1 MQRTPALYKVLSVLC
16 LFLLGSF
23 GVTLAAHNTTGT
35 TPTTP
40 SSAAAKRAAA
50 RSAHSRR
57 AIHARRAASTRRTVA
72 ARATRRVVHPAA
84 AAVVR
89 TRATAHHVR
98 RRRVVEYADPGED
111 DVTTYDDPVIRS
123 IAVEALGHEKGAVL
137 AVDPT
142 TGRVLAIVNQK
153 MAFSAALEPCSTIKP
168 FIAVAGLQEGV
179 ITRDTMIE
187 VGRRRY
193 MDLTEAMAH
202 SNNHFFETV
211 GSQLGFERVIK
222 YDELL
227 GLGQRVGYEIPEEQT
242 GSLPASPPERGGVA
256 RMSSFG
262 EGIRMT
268 PFQLASLVSTLATGG
283 AQYYLQYP
291 RTEADIQN
299 FQPRLRQQLD
309 IAPLLPD
316 LRQGMLAAVLYGTA
330 KQSYDPYGEQA
341 LGKTGTCNDEDLGGR
356 LGWFASYADQAH
368 PKIVL
373 VVLLHGRSRIISG
386 PHASEIAG
394 RIYRGLSERN
404 YFADAPMTR
413 ESPGVYPD
421 PAAEV
426 RTMAG
431 APSSSSTIR

>member
-1 MQRTPALYKVLSVLC
+1 MAV
-16 LFLLGSF
+16 
-23 GVTLAAHNTTGT
+23 
-35 TPTTP
+35 
-40 SSAAAKRAAA
+40 AAAGPAPAY
-50 RSAHSRR
+50 AHR
-57 AIHARRAASTRRTVA
+57 
-72 ARATRRVVHPAA
+72 
-84 AAVVR
+84 
-89 TRATAHHVR
+89 AHHR
-98 RRRVVEYADPGED
+98 HYVESVDPGAD

-142 TGRVLAIVNQK
+142 TGRILTVVNQK

-168 FIAVAGLQEGV
+168 FVAIAGLQEGV
-179 ITRDTMIE
+179 ISRDTMIQ

-202 SNNHFFETV
+202 SNNHFFEKV
-211 GSQLGFERVIK
+211 GSELGFDRVIK
-222 YDELL
+222 YDSML
-227 GLGQRVGYEIPEEQT
+227 GLGQRVGYDIPEEQP
-242 GSLPASPPERGGVA
+242 GALPPSPPLFGGVA

-268 PFQLASLVSTLATGG
+268 PFQLASLIDTLATGG
-283 AQYYLQYP
+283 TQYYLQYP
-291 RTEADIQN
+291 RSEEAVQG
-299 FQPRLRQQLD
+299 FEPRLRQQLD

-356 LGWFASYADQAH
+356 LGWFASWADQAH

-404 YFADAPMTR
+404 YFAAAGASGESSFAFDPDPVADIKTVAS
-413 ESPGVYPD
+413 SPGL
-421 PAAEV
+421 
-426 RTMAG
+426 
-431 APSSSSTIR
+431 PSTTP

>member
-1 MQRTPALYKVLSVLC
+1 MQRNLALYKAVAIFC
-16 LFLLGSF
+16 LILMGNF
-23 GVTLAAHNTTGT
+23 GVAFAARRTDSAPAKRTVTHSTRTRRPAAHPVT
-35 TPTTP
+35 
-40 SSAAAKRAAA
+40 A
-50 RSAHSRR
+50 RHMVR
-57 AIHARRAASTRRTVA
+57 TR
-72 ARATRRVVHPAA
+72 H
-84 AAVVR
+84 VVR
-89 TRATAHHVR
+89 TTAVAVRTRPTVHRVR
-98 RRRVVEYADPGED
+98 RRRYVEYVDPGED

-123 IAVEALGHEKGAVL
+123 IAVEALGHEKGAVV

-142 TGRVLAIVNQK
+142 TGRILTIVDQK

-179 ITRDTMIE
+179 ITRDTMIQ

-211 GSQLGFERVIK
+211 GSRLGFDRVIK

-227 GLGQRVGYEIPEEQT
+227 GLGQHVGYDIPEEQT
-242 GSLPASPPERGGVA
+242 GSLPASPPANGGVA

-316 LRQGMLAAVLYGTA
+316 LREGMLAAVLYGTA
-330 KQSYDPYGEQA
+330 RQSYDPYGEQA

-413 ESPGVYPD
+413 ASPSFYPD
-421 PAAEV
+421 PAAEIK
-426 RTMAG
+426 TMAG
-431 APSSSSTIR
+431 APDPSSTVR

>member
-1 MQRTPALYKVLSVLC
+1 MGNLGVAIAARRTESTTTKRT
-16 LFLLGSF
+16 
-23 GVTLAAHNTTGT
+23 VTHSTTHAT
-35 TPTTP
+35 STH
-40 SSAAAKRAAA
+40 RAAA
-50 RSAHSRR
+50 HPVR
-57 AIHARRAASTRRTVA
+57 ARHASIARRATV
-72 ARATRRVVHPAA
+72 HA
-84 AAVVR
+84 AAVAVSAR
-89 TRATAHHVR
+89 TSSRRVYR
-98 RRRVVEYADPGED
+98 RRRYSEYVDPGED
-111 DVTTYDDPVIRS
+111 DVTSYDDPVIRS
-123 IAVEALGHEKGAVL
+123 IAVEALGHENGAVV

-142 TGRVLAIVNQK
+142 TGRILTVVDQK
-153 MAFSAALEPCSTIKP
+153 MAFNAALEPCSTIKP

-179 ITRDTMIE
+179 ITRDTMIQ

-211 GSQLGFERVIK
+211 GSRLGFDRVIK

-227 GLGQRVGYEIPEEQT
+227 GLGHHVGYDIPEEQT
-242 GSLPASPPERGGVA
+242 GALPSTPPLRGGVA

-268 PFQLASLVSTLATGG
+268 PFQLASLVGTLATGG

-291 RTEADIQN
+291 RTDAAIQD
-299 FQPRLRQQLD
+299 FQPKLRQQLD

-330 KQSYDPYGEQA
+330 RQSYDPYGEQA

-404 YFADAPMTR
+404 YFADAPLTR
-413 ESPGVYPD
+413 ESPGLYPD
-421 PAAEV
+421 PAAEI
-426 RTMAG
+426 RTVAG
-431 APSSSSTIR
+431 TPDPSSTSP